1 MSFNIEEGRTY
12 DTLENAEKAVQA
24 EAKRAGFALAR
35 RSSNLKGAD
44 KTRARFVK
52 LICTK
57 GEHYTSHQ
65 DADNTSKKRKRQSMK
80 KGCRF
85 SLRIVDISGSWTVK
99 KIINQHNHDMVETK
113 DMYTLPDH
121 RKLSSEQ
128 ENAVAF
134 SLGANS
140 DALSLLHT
148 INNMYS
154 EAPKTCVKD
163 IINKRARLK
172 QILDHEKTEPIL
184 QSSTPSSLTDP
195 DEHHN

>member
-1 MSFNIEEGRTY
+1 MSFNIEEGRTF
-12 DTLENAEKAVQA
+12 DTLETAEKAVQA
-24 EAKRAGFALAR
+24 EAKRAGFSLAR

-65 DADNTSKKRKRQSMK
+65 EADNTSKKRKRQSMK

-113 DMYTLPDH
+113 DIYTLPDH
-121 RKLSSEQ
+121 RKLTSEQ

-140 DALSLLHT
+140 DTLTLLHT
-148 INNMYS
+148 INNILKF
-154 EAPKTCVKD
+154 KTGNLGLVAIFASFLRTPAIRLEIAYLALALML
-163 IINKRARLK
+163 IIGSVT
-172 QILDHEKTEPIL
+172 HTEMG
-184 QSSTPSSLTDP
+184 
-195 DEHHN
+195 